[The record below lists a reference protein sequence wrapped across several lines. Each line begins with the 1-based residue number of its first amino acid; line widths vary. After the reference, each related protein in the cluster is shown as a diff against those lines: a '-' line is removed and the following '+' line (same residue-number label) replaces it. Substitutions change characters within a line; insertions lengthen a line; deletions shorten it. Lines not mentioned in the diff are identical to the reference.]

1 MTAASCLFF
10 SILVDPLNP
19 NAQHDLDLLDLV
31 PELIRRIRLRTLT
44 QSEMYH
50 LNIVD
55 DFLAELI
62 RLGRCAIQHA
72 KAKTGHGRSPGKHS
86 TMLTWG

>member
-10 SILVDPLNP
+10 SILIDPLNP
-19 NAQHDLDLLDLV
+19 NCQHDLDLLDLV
-31 PELIRRIRLRTLT
+31 PELIKRIRLRTLT

-50 LNIVD
+50 LKIVD

-62 RLGRCAIQHA
+62 RLGRCAVEYA
-72 KAKTGHGRSPGKHS
+72 KANAREKKSLSSKAQ
-86 TMLTWG
+86 